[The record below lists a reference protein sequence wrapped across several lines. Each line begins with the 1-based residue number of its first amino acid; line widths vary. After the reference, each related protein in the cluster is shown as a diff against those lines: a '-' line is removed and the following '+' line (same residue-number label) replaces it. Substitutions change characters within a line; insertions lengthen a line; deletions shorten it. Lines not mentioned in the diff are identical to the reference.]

1 MIKKTFIILLISK
14 IFATFSIVA
23 VDTNTGEVGSAG
35 GSCIGNSIIISDI
48 HPGKG
53 VIHTQ
58 SYWMSANQQYASE
71 LMENGFSPSEIIQ
84 FLEDNDIQNNPTTS
98 QIRPIIKL
106 DNMTDITGGTD
117 LTPKLVLTN
126 ELFTIS
132 SGLNT
137 DLGNI
142 GLEDN
147 SSLRTSLTENL
158 SKLDN
163 GGLKSDGT
171 TCDGAAALDSI
182 YMLFQNAADNSTTD
196 NSTILKQSNLISLTD
211 LADQFGV
218 NIPSVTAT
226 GFENL
231 PMTTARLIYASDVS
245 GTTYTDSYENA
256 HNILYN
262 SVYNAKS
269 LGAETICCISFP

>member
-1 MIKKTFIILLISK
+1 
-14 IFATFSIVA
+14 
-23 VDTNTGEVGSAG
+23 
-35 GSCIGNSIIISDI
+35 
-48 HPGKG
+48 
-53 VIHTQ
+53 
-58 SYWMSANQQYASE
+58 
-71 LMENGFSPSEIIQ
+71 
-84 FLEDNDIQNNPTTS
+84 
-98 QIRPIIKL
+98 
-106 DNMTDITGGTD
+106 MTDITGGTD

-147 SSLRTSLTENL
+147 SSLRKSLTENL

-256 HNILYN
+256 HNILFN

-269 LGAETICCISFP
+269 LGAETSSKNDGKVIYREILCIGDN